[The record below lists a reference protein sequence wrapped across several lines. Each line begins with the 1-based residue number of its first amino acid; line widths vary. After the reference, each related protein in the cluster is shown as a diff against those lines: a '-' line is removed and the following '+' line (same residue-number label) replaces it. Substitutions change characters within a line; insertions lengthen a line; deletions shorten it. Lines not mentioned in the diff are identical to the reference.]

1 LFFNLFILAVFKYYD
16 FFRTSFELLFAKLGL
31 PFSFPVLNIILPVGL
46 SFYVFRVLSFH
57 FEILEYKV
65 FPYPSLLEFSLF
77 AAFFPYLLAG
87 PIVRASDFFP
97 QLNAKK
103 KEKIENFYT
112 NITLIL
118 IGIFKKIILSSW
130 LSSELVDDVF
140 AVPENHSFL
149 TIFLSVISY
158 SLIVYFD
165 FSSYSDLAMG
175 FAGLLGFKTP
185 INFNYPYLAS
195 NLKDFW
201 RRWHITLS
209 SWAKDYIYIPLGGNQ
224 KGRLRKY
231 FNLFLVMIF
240 IGLWHGATFNFILWG
255 IIHGLG
261 LIFTHF
267 LEDYRLFNFSKLKI
281 FSTFLTFTFVSFAWI
296 FFGSKEIENSL
307 GILKGLIYPSSLIE
321 PIKLYLI
328 FLVIFGVL
336 FMIFE
341 KRIFE
346 SLIFLKNRLPSFLA
360 ISWVFLLFLL
370 VYKLAPD
377 TIPSF
382 IYFNF

>member
-1 LFFNLFILAVFKYYD
+1 
-16 FFRTSFELLFAKLGL
+16 
-31 PFSFPVLNIILPVGL
+31 
-46 SFYVFRVLSFH
+46 
-57 FEILEYKV
+57 
-65 FPYPSLLEFSLF
+65 
-77 AAFFPYLLAG
+77 
-87 PIVRASDFFP
+87 
-97 QLNAKK
+97 
-103 KEKIENFYT
+103 
-112 NITLIL
+112 
-118 IGIFKKIILSSW
+118 
-130 LSSELVDDVF
+130 
-140 AVPENHSFL
+140 
-149 TIFLSVISY
+149 
-158 SLIVYFD
+158 
-165 FSSYSDLAMG
+165 
-175 FAGLLGFKTP
+175 
-185 INFNYPYLAS
+185 
-195 NLKDFW
+195 
-201 RRWHITLS
+201 
-209 SWAKDYIYIPLGGNQ
+209 
-224 KGRLRKY
+224 
-231 FNLFLVMIF
+231 MIF

-346 SLIFLKNRLPSFLA
+346 SLIFLENRLPSFLA